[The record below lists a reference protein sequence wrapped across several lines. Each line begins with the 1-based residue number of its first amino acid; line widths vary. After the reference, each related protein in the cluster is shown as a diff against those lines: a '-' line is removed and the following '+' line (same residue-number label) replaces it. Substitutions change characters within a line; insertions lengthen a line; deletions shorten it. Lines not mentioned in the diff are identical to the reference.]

1 MNEQTIL
8 NGEIDRL
15 FNDLVSL
22 DLRISKA
29 TGRSIG
35 FQNIKD
41 MKHELGNNARRYFC
55 MSIEEHAHNDVMNG
69 RLSIRETAKK
79 YARSPSTIRRWLDK
93 VQEERAAA

>member
-8 NGEIDRL
+8 NGEIDRV
-15 FNDLVSL
+15 FADLVDL
-22 DLRISKA
+22 DVRISKA

-41 MKHELGNNARRYFC
+41 LKHELGNNARRFFC
-55 MSIEEHAHNDVMNG
+55 LSIEELAYNDVMNG
-69 RLSIRETAKK
+69 KLSIKQTAHK

-93 VQEERAAA
+93 IQEARA

>member
-1 MNEQTIL
+1 MNEQTLL
-8 NGEIDRL
+8 NGQIDKV
-15 FNDLVSL
+15 FADLIDL

-41 MKHELGNNARRYFC
+41 MKHELANNARRFFC
-55 MSIEEHAHNDVMNG
+55 LSIEELAYNDVMNG
-69 RLSIRETAKK
+69 KLSIREAAKK

-93 VQEERAAA
+93 VQEERG